1 MDRRNFFKG
10 MFGAAIV
17 ASMPKIVVD
26 QIEKAEQIAPKHN
39 DLSDIQGGISPSGK
53 EQLMYLYDDN
63 RLIASSSEFKL
74 NYKRESIRVPPDSY
88 PEYYLSEMSW
98 DVEASLFWNNR
109 KAGLDYFAENKP
121 LQCVIYNKGLK
132 IKGNVYI
139 TCCIL
144 SNGSLDYPYENVM
157 LSGVGALIID
167 VENE

>member
-10 MFGAAIV
+10 MFGAAII

-26 QIEKAEQIAPKHN
+26 QIERTTPVQEVTQKETF
-39 DLSDIQGGISPSGK
+39 SYQG
-53 EQLMYLYDDN
+53 QQRMFLYDDN
-63 RLIASSSEFKL
+63 KLIASSSEFNL
-74 NYKRESIRVPPDSY
+74 LLRRELIDISHIRLDNPPY
-88 PEYYLSEMSW
+88 PEYRYGVPDWSVS
-98 DVEASLFWNNR
+98 ARIYWNNH
-109 KAGLDYFAENKP
+109 KEGLYYFAEEKP
-121 LQCVIYNKGLK
+121 LQCVVYDKGLR

-157 LSGVGALIID
+157 LSGVGNLIVD